1 MTATTTSGE
10 LLTAS
15 PGTGR
20 RRERVNLRWV
30 VGSWVVGGLSI
41 AAAFVMEH
49 FYSWQ
54 GVSLETM
61 VNIGTALLLAG
72 VLFFLQRRFVTD
84 VEEVVSRAAISAA
97 DERIDEHV
105 GQVGARIDELEERMN
120 EVLTARRQRQ
130 DEAIGSLD
138 VPTFESVA
146 TALAEANTLGAL
158 AYDHVTVQA
167 STEITEL
174 GLEFSWGVDLGD
186 GRFGRRRR
194 AVLMVSGHVYADERA
209 GGSRPVIET
218 TWEPGDPAEE
228 VGLRLREQLEN
239 RGRWHGNGTLNW
251 PMALRN
257 LKRSLDLAVRSR
269 RRDGTGLV
277 LEGPSSSL
285 WERSGRS
292 PMRALNALPKGSFS
306 ANRSSQSIL
315 GHYSV
320 AFRDRAWRT
329 NGLHPAPTG
338 STQASGRSW
347 YGGGVF
353 TSLYEGTQCSLLLGS
368 R

>member
-1 MTATTTSGE
+1 M
-10 LLTAS
+10 
-15 PGTGR
+15 R

-30 VGSWVVGGLSI
+30 VGSWVVGALSI
-41 AAAFVMEH
+41 TAAFVMEH

-72 VLFFLQRRFVTD
+72 VLFFLQRRFVTG
-84 VEEVVSRAAISAA
+84 VEEVVSRAAVSAA
-97 DERIDEHV
+97 DARIDERV
-105 GQVGARIDELEERMN
+105 GQVGARLDELEERMN

-130 DEAIGSLD
+130 DDAIGALD

-146 TALAEANTLGAL
+146 TALAEANALGAL

-167 STEITEL
+167 SAEITEL

-186 GRFGRRRR
+186 GRFDQPRR
-194 AVLMVSGHVYADERA
+194 AVLMVRGHVYADERA
-209 GGSRPVIET
+209 GGSRPAIET
-218 TWEPGDPAEE
+218 IWEAGDPAEE
-228 VGLRLREQLEN
+228 VGLRIREQLEN

-277 LEGPSSSL
+277 LEGALFELVGEEWAITDAGIECPTEGFILRESEFPEHVRALQRRIRGPGEADQWAPTRPDWVDADL
-285 WERSGRS
+285 WEELVRRGRAQF
-292 PMRALNALPKGSFS
+292 PIRRGP
-306 ANRSSQSIL
+306 
-315 GHYSV
+315 V
-320 AFRDRAWRT
+320 AFT
-329 NGLHPAPTG
+329 PTWIPLREGPG
-338 STQASGRSW
+338 S
-347 YGGGVF
+347 
-353 TSLYEGTQCSLLLGS
+353 GS
-368 R
+368 P